1 MFLDISLLHL
11 FFFSGGRGAGGG
23 EEPHTTFPKYL
34 EAARLFEK
42 KSTQKI
48 FIIKVQNN
56 LCSFPYF
63 RTYFP

>member
-11 FFFSGGRGAGGG
+11 GFFFRGGGGG

-42 KSTQKI
+42 ISTQKI
-48 FIIKVQNN
+48 FIINVQNN

-63 RTYFP
+63 RTRFP